1 MPGFSVAGHSF
12 AFTFHFLAYFGN
24 EMAEIGVLLFF
35 VLSGYLITGLLRDEA
50 GYTGTISLGEFY
62 IRRACRLLP
71 ALGAFLAGIALLR
84 LMGLIADVPVSDF
97 VEAIFYVRNIFGH
110 SLSLAHLWSLS
121 LEEQFYTLWP
131 FLFLRLGSKRMLKVA
146 LGLSILVM

>member
-1 MPGFSVAGHSF
+1 M
-12 AFTFHFLAYFGN
+12 
-24 EMAEIGVLLFF
+24 
-35 VLSGYLITGLLRDEA
+35 LRDEA

-110 SLSLAHLWSLS
+110 SQSLAHLWRPRWNGRRSWLLLGDRHSTPGIVFTEAPGSAFVVYLALRSSASPLS
-121 LEEQFYTLWP
+121 
-131 FLFLRLGSKRMLKVA
+131 A
-146 LGLSILVM
+146 